1 VADRPGV
8 AAAATE
14 ALAAAGLGDR
24 ARGELGDFFESV
36 PSGGDV
42 YILSNVLHDWDD
54 AESLAILRTVRD
66 AMGPEALLLV
76 VENVLDAP
84 GRTAAEQRDVHLVD
98 LHMLVM
104 FGARERTRAEYDAL
118 LVAAGFEAAV
128 LSPSPNAWNVL
139 VTRRQG

>member
-1 VADRPGV
+1 
-8 AAAATE
+8 
-14 ALAAAGLGDR
+14 
-24 ARGELGDFFESV
+24 
-36 PSGGDV
+36 V